1 MPARDDDTVRI
12 GTHPGLV
19 NLRFIVLSAGTI
31 GALLGSVASIP
42 FDALGAGELSWPLGV
57 LSVWLLFTTG
67 LLLGVTLAYDVVE
80 WSPSAHT
87 VSLRRHALSLRRR
100 TVPINTIT
108 EARRSLSSASN
119 GADYVVYRFTST
131 LGATSRVLVKGT
143 PMKGLDAPDLR
154 RLAAFVSELQ
164 LEVPDAAAPAAR
176 AGSRDARGHVGDGI
190 PPLTDRQLAAAVSR
204 TTGGGSSRVGRDTL
218 LEELDT
224 LIRAAELRDP
234 QGDVSPNDPTASTA
248 HGKAGRAELPARAKD
263 RRPFGGIRSLIAM
276 IRSERFDRECLDDD
290 AEALEVLA
298 ANPSPT
304 ARLRGVLMRALVGC
318 IAAGLLVIAVAVVLE
333 VVGARLLGSEANDVV
348 ALLVLCAMLLSFVLY
363 LGWCAAADADVRH
376 RRKLARSWMARRDD
390 GERERGLA
398 EPFVAAWEAQELRL
412 RVAGAAIVIMIGS
425 TAIVAAVIV
434 FVTTTLPLL
443 TSVGIFVS
451 GAALTGAGIALF
463 VGITRRRRADAEELV
478 YLGGLRLLPP
488 ARQE

>member
-1 MPARDDDTVRI
+1 M
-12 GTHPGLV
+12 L
-19 NLRFIVLSAGTI
+19 
-31 GALLGSVASIP
+31 
-42 FDALGAGELSWPLGV
+42 
-57 LSVWLLFTTG
+57 
-67 LLLGVTLAYDVVE
+67 
-80 WSPSAHT
+80 
-87 VSLRRHALSLRRR
+87 
-100 TVPINTIT
+100 
-108 EARRSLSSASN
+108 
-119 GADYVVYRFTST
+119 
-131 LGATSRVLVKGT
+131 
-143 PMKGLDAPDLR
+143 
-154 RLAAFVSELQ
+154 
-164 LEVPDAAAPAAR
+164 
-176 AGSRDARGHVGDGI
+176 
-190 PPLTDRQLAAAVSR
+190 
-204 TTGGGSSRVGRDTL
+204 
-218 LEELDT
+218 
-224 LIRAAELRDP
+224 
-234 QGDVSPNDPTASTA
+234 
-248 HGKAGRAELPARAKD
+248 
-263 RRPFGGIRSLIAM
+263 
-276 IRSERFDRECLDDD
+276 RSERFDRECLDDD
-290 AEALEVLA
+290 ADALEVLA

-333 VVGARLLGSEANDVV
+333 VVGSRLLGSEANDVV

-443 TSVGIFVS
+443 TSVGILVS
-451 GAALTGAGIALF
+451 GAALTGAGIAVF